1 MKVKRKY
8 KQGDRVDS
16 VAELL
21 EHDWF
26 IVRFGPRTTKTMH
39 KAVLGEW
46 KLKLCQQFV
55 DGGRI
60 FVAVKLTNA
69 EYYGDMTDDQIV
81 DMLETD
87 LCEYCEGRKG
97 VVGQCDGKF
106 CDEAI
111 EAWKEAYVK

>member
-1 MKVKRKY
+1 MKMKRKY

-60 FVAVKLTNA
+60 FIAVKLTNA

-81 DMLETD
+81 DILETD

-97 VVGQCDGKF
+97 VAGQCDGEF

-111 EAWKEAYVK
+111 EAWKGAYVK

>member
-1 MKVKRKY
+1 MKSKRKY

-26 IVRFGPRTTKTMH
+26 IVRFGSDTKTMH
-39 KAVLGEW
+39 KAVLWEW
-46 KLKLCQQFV
+46 RLRLCQQAI

-60 FVAVKLTNA
+60 FIAVKLTNG
-69 EYYGDMTDDQIV
+69 EYYEGMTDEQIA

-87 LCEYCEGRKG
+87 LCEYCEGRKAI
-97 VVGQCDGKF
+97 VGQCDGKF
-106 CDEAI
+106 CGEAI

>member
-1 MKVKRKY
+1 MKMKRKY

-46 KLKLCQQFV
+46 KLKLCQ
-55 DGGRI
+55 GASSLR
-60 FVAVKLTNA
+60 
-69 EYYGDMTDDQIV
+69 
-81 DMLETD
+81 
-87 LCEYCEGRKG
+87 
-97 VVGQCDGKF
+97 
-106 CDEAI
+106 
-111 EAWKEAYVK
+111 